1 MCIRSCDALLSMLLD
16 LGKCKP
22 CCSCSFDSAAVATF
36 VLAVASDCRSA
47 ASAAA
52 GAVSSICASGHRWRA
67 TLLRP
72 MATPRSSSTRGFFH
86 LNAYASTCAQ
96 YPNEYPNLAFH
107 SSLAVFFSLLST
119 RFSRCCSTWGSANPV
134 AVVVL
139 GAASAATLVLAV
151 ASDCR
156 AAASAAAAAA
166 RHACCVCVSFFFV
179 IHNADASST
188 DIDPH
193 ASGRSPQ
200 TSRICSG
207 AYVATDVST
216 EQE

>member
-1 MCIRSCDALLSMLLD
+1 MLALLLVLHIQMSM
-16 LGKCKP
+16 
-22 CCSCSFDSAAVATF
+22 
-36 VLAVASDCRSA
+36 R
-47 ASAAA
+47 
-52 GAVSSICASGHRWRA
+52 
-67 TLLRP
+67 
-72 MATPRSSSTRGFFH
+72 
-86 LNAYASTCAQ
+86 
-96 YPNEYPNLAFH
+96 
-107 SSLAVFFSLLST
+107 
-119 RFSRCCSTWGSANPV
+119 TWQNNNPV

-139 GAASAATLVLAV
+139 AAAAVLVLAG

-166 RHACCVCVSFFFV
+166 LHACCVCVSFFFV

>member
-1 MCIRSCDALLSMLLD
+1 MISSLFSH
-16 LGKCKP
+16 
-22 CCSCSFDSAAVATF
+22 
-36 VLAVASDCRSA
+36 LASL
-47 ASAAA
+47 AAA
-52 GAVSSICASGHRWRA
+52 HFLECTSHFLLRSLHQAIDFAPNKPSNFVSGHR
-67 TLLRP
+67 LRSQQ
-72 MATPRSSSTRGFFH
+72 PRSFAAPFWDRTI
-86 LNAYASTCAQ
+86 
-96 YPNEYPNLAFH
+96 AFCGPLILIVIV
-107 SSLAVFFSLLST
+107 SLFSLLFALFRSL
-119 RFSRCCSTWGSANPV
+119 SPGP
-134 AVVVL
+134 
-139 GAASAATLVLAV
+139 AAAALVLAV
-151 ASDCR
+151 ASACC

-216 EQE
+216 ELE

>member
-1 MCIRSCDALLSMLLD
+1 MVTFFSKKLS
-16 LGKCKP
+16 
-22 CCSCSFDSAAVATF
+22 
-36 VLAVASDCRSA
+36 
-47 ASAAA
+47 
-52 GAVSSICASGHRWRA
+52 I
-67 TLLRP
+67 
-72 MATPRSSSTRGFFH
+72 
-86 LNAYASTCAQ
+86 
-96 YPNEYPNLAFH
+96 
-107 SSLAVFFSLLST
+107 FSLLST
-119 RFSRCCSTWGSANPV
+119 RFSRCCSTWESANPV

-139 GAASAATLVLAV
+139 AAAAATLVLAV

-166 RHACCVCVSFFFV
+166 RHACCVCVSFFV

-200 TSRICSG
+200 TSRVCSG
-207 AYVATDVST
+207 AYVATDVFT

>member
-22 CCSCSFDSAAVATF
+22 CCSCSFDSAA
-36 VLAVASDCRSA
+36 
-47 ASAAA
+47 
-52 GAVSSICASGHRWRA
+52 
-67 TLLRP
+67 
-72 MATPRSSSTRGFFH
+72 
-86 LNAYASTCAQ
+86 
-96 YPNEYPNLAFH
+96 
-107 SSLAVFFSLLST
+107 FS
-119 RFSRCCSTWGSANPV
+119 
-134 AVVVL
+134 
-139 GAASAATLVLAV
+139 TLVLAV

-166 RHACCVCVSFFFV
+166 RHACCVCSSFFFV

-188 DIDPH
+188 DIDFH

-200 TSRICSG
+200 TLRICSG
-207 AYVATDVST
+207 AYVVADAST